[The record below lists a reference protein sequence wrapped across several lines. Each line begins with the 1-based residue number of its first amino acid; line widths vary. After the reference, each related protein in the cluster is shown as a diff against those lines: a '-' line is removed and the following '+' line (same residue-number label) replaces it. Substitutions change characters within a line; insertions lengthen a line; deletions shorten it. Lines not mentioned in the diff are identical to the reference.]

1 MRQLL
6 VQVPEHRGA
15 KALEI
20 ASRYD
25 AVNSVR
31 VQAVGTDGPADLVI
45 LHVSNNKVGPLIDD
59 LGQIPDLKVTLIP
72 RGVLVFQPPAEEAPE
87 QVIDVQLRSPI
98 EIFLAGLQSIG
109 SWKGFLGYAAAAGVV
124 VWIGLYTNTIFLLVA
139 AMLIAPF
146 AGPAMN
152 AALATARGDWVLL
165 RQSVLRYFSALGVA
179 IFVAW
184 LLSILL
190 RQEVPTPEMVER
202 SQISEVAVLLPLVAG
217 AAGALHLVQSERSS
231 LVPGAA
237 VGMLVAAS
245 LSPPAG
251 LVGMASAIGQWDM
264 ALSGL
269 FVLFLQLAGINL
281 TGSLVFRLSGLSP
294 EGSRYDRGKPWLSRL
309 SLALTTAALAALLT
323 LQFWTSPD
331 LRRPSQAQRAAAEVQ
346 NVVDQSDHARLVET
360 SVRFTRADIPDQNT
374 LLIVTYVQPTEG
386 TDRSPEQIRTELTS
400 TIQTHLLHQGYNV
413 TPLVDIIVLAPP
425 TRESAAD

>member
-6 VQVPEHRGA
+6 IQVPEHCGA
-15 KALEI
+15 KALDI

-25 AVNSVR
+25 AVNSMR
-31 VQAVGTDGPADLVI
+31 LEAAGTDGPGELVI
-45 LHVSNNKVGPLIDD
+45 LHVSNNKVGDLIAS
-59 LGQIPDLKVTLIP
+59 LGEIPDLKVTLLP

-87 QVIDVQLRSPI
+87 QVIDVQPRSPI

-109 SWKGFLGYAAAAGVV
+109 SWKGFLGYAVAAGIV
-124 VWIGLYTNTIFLLVA
+124 VWIGLYTNTVYLLVA

-146 AGPAMN
+146 GGPAMN
-152 AALATARGDWVLL
+152 VALATARGDWVLL

-179 IFVAW
+179 IVVAW

-202 SQISEVAVLLPLVAG
+202 SQISEVAVLAG
-217 AAGALHLVQSERSS
+217 AAGALNLVQSERSS

-251 LVGMASAIGQWDM
+251 LVGMASALGQWDM

-281 TGSLVFRLSGLSP
+281 TGSLVFRIAGLSS
-294 EGSRYDRGKPWLSRL
+294 EGSRYDRGKPWLFRL
-309 SLALTTAALAALLT
+309 SLALTTLALAALLT

-331 LRRPSQAQRAAAEVQ
+331 LRRPSQAQRAAAEIQ
-346 NVVDQSDHARLVET
+346 NVVDQSEHARLVET
-360 SVRFTRADIPDQNT
+360 NVRFTRADIPGQNT
-374 LLIVTYVQPTEG
+374 LLVVTYVQPTEG
-386 TDRSPEQIRTELTS
+386 TDRSPEQIRAELTS
-400 TIQTHLLHQGYNV
+400 AIQTHLLQQGYNV

-425 TRESAAD
+425 RAGSAGE